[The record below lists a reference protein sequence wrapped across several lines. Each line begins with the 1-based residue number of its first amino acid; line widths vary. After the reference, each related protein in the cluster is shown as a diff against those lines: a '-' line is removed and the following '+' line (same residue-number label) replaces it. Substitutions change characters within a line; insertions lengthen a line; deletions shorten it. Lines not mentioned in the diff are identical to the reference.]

1 MLKVL
6 IVEDEELIRK
16 GIVLTVDWAAL
27 DCLVVGEAANG
38 AEGLEQ
44 AARCNPDLI
53 ITDLKMPQMDG
64 IEMLEKLRGMGK
76 NTYVIILTAY
86 DSFSYIQA
94 ALRLEAVDYLL
105 KPFHDGDLEKA
116 VQRVQAKLAPKEQA
130 LPEPKTGSTNRY
142 VAMAISYIQQHYQE
156 PDISVSSVAQSLN
169 ISEGHLS
176 HTFKKETG
184 STLLGYLTRYRV
196 HKAAEL
202 LKDIFPCYV
211 PVESVLMTGFGG
223 GGGMLHSIP
232 CTLNINKIEMKQ
244 QFEYYIEGLTPAVC
258 RVIEKADAERVAVCR
273 ALGIEA
279 EPLLQHLKN
288 VYGLKPDDL
297 YEAIQSCEPYR
308 GIKSPMDTNHRF
320 MQEDTLS
327 DLVPTASF
335 GHMLGVP
342 VPTIDMIIELESIML
357 GKDFKAEGRTVEKL
371 GLEGRTPEEIREL
384 VK

>member
-1 MLKVL
+1 MSQIRFSVIGAGAGGTLMAVILKSKGYYVSISDKDTGKIAAIKAAGILKATGKTEAEARPNLITADNAECIKDTDVIMVCTTTDAHADVAAAIADTVKDEQTVILNPGHVGGVL
-6 IVEDEELIRK
+6 NFKTALKNAGCKADPAVCEASDMMFACRTVEPGHTFHSGVK
-16 GIVLTVDWAAL
+16 
-27 DCLVVGEAANG
+27 
-38 AEGLEQ
+38 
-44 AARCNPDLI
+44 ARI
-53 ITDLKMPQMDG
+53 
-64 IEMLEKLRGMGK
+64 
-76 NTYVIILTAY
+76 
-86 DSFSYIQA
+86 
-94 ALRLEAVDYLL
+94 
-105 KPFHDGDLEKA
+105 
-116 VQRVQAKLAPKEQA
+116 KLA
-130 LPEPKTGSTNRY
+130 
-142 VAMAISYIQQHYQE
+142 
-156 PDISVSSVAQSLN
+156 SVPSDKA
-169 ISEGHLS
+169 
-176 HTFKKETG
+176 
-184 STLLGYLTRYRV
+184 Y
-196 HKAAEL
+196 KAAEL

-308 GIKSPMDTNHRF
+308 GIKSPIDTNHRF